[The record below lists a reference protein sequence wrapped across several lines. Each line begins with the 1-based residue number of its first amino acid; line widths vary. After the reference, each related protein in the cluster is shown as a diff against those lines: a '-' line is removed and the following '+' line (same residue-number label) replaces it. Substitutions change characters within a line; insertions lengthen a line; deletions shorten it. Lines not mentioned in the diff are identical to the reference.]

1 MASNYAVEVVQ
12 DDRELYSAIA
22 AGGLTVIDVHK
33 KWCGPCKALFPTYQR
48 LQVEN
53 EGKPIEFKGG
63 CADTLPVLEDY
74 RSSCRPVLLFFR
86 HSRLLATVVGA
97 NAAELTATV
106 RAHIV
111 KEEDVHALPAGG
123 EKWNNPFAAEDSE
136 EVDEVEG
143 ESGEKSG
150 EETEEEKYDD
160 GFDSDDTE
168 RDLGKK
174 EKAKSSLPAIA
185 EDGEEEEEEEEEEE
199 AATKSES

>member
-106 RAHIV
+106 RGRKQEGHV
-111 KEEDVHALPAGG
+111 TLLDTPSPRLPHALA
-123 EKWNNPFAAEDSE
+123 FL
-136 EVDEVEG
+136 
-143 ESGEKSG
+143 
-150 EETEEEKYDD
+150 
-160 GFDSDDTE
+160 F
-168 RDLGKK
+168 LQFF
-174 EKAKSSLPAIA
+174 
-185 EDGEEEEEEEEEEE
+185 
-199 AATKSES
+199 